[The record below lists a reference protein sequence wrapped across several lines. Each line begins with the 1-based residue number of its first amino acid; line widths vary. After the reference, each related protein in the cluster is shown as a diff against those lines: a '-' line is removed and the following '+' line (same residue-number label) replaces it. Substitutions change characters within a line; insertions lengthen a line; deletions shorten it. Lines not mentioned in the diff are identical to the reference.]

1 MFRLYLVG
9 NRRQGDGSPPATGSL
24 QGRAGLEPVAQQ
36 TQTARNTQRE
46 CPVQTA
52 YWVRKSDYGVFREI
66 DAKGRIVMYCM
77 KLEDGP
83 VRYSLREVVGPAEDY
98 QLEPINVGQREELA
112 KELEKAGVLW
122 NGFYKRI
129 EPVNYLAP
137 AGKGYYYLDEF
148 WEVCRTIEQG
158 KTKGA
163 KYFNNGNYSRYRNG
177 WRKLRRYL
185 LNELGVGPVS
195 RSEESVYYYLK
206 EFWKVCRTTD
216 KGRRRDIK
224 RARSGNYST
233 DEASIRELALQ
244 LQEKREGTTVPL
256 SVKGIN

>member
-46 CPVQTA
+46 CPVPNQ
-52 YWVRKSDYGVFREI
+52 RIGSEIGYGVFREI

-112 KELEKAGVLW
+112 KELE
-122 NGFYKRI
+122 R
-129 EPVNYLAP
+129 
-137 AGKGYYYLDEF
+137 
-148 WEVCRTIEQG
+148 
-158 KTKGA
+158 
-163 KYFNNGNYSRYRNG
+163 
-177 WRKLRRYL
+177 
-185 LNELGVGPVS
+185 PVS
-195 RSEESVYYYLK
+195 FGTGFTSGSSRSIIWL
-206 EFWKVCRTTD
+206 R
-216 KGRRRDIK
+216 
-224 RARSGNYST
+224 
-233 DEASIRELALQ
+233 
-244 LQEKREGTTVPL
+244 QEKATTTWTSSGRYAGLSSKARPKVRSISITGTIP
-256 SVKGIN
+256 GIGNRWRNSGGIFERTGCRSCFPF